1 MLLRNGYQLTVYER
15 YVNTFLQKI
24 FHPKPVTLTVPDRPI
39 TIGLQYVGKHSL
51 NVRAQSRRLVSKFYP
66 PCGIENILS

>member
-1 MLLRNGYQLTVYER
+1 M
-15 YVNTFLQKI
+15 
-24 FHPKPVTLTVPDRPI
+24 PDRPI

-51 NVRAQSRRLVSKFYP
+51 NVRAQSRRLVTKFYP